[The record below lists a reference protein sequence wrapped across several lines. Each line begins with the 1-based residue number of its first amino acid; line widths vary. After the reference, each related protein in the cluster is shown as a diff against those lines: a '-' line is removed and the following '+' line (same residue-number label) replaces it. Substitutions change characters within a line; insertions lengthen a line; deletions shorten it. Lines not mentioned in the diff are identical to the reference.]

1 MLLKLKVYDLT
12 QDKSIFGVSQI
23 KPMILIEGTNKFQV
37 TTNVGRDYIK
47 TDGIIAA

>member
-1 MLLKLKVYDLT
+1 MLANDLT
-12 QDKSIFGVSQI
+12 QDKSTFGVTQI

-47 TDGIIAA
+47 TDRRMAA